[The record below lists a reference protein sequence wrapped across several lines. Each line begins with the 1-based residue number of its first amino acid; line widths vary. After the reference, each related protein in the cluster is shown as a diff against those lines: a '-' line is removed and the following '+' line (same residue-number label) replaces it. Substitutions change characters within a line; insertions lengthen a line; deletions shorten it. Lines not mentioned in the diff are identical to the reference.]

1 MSVLVS
7 RPAETEK
14 SPNLYPPLPMTSFAR
29 ILFLVALLI
38 AIAKASYAQES
49 TNTYGTTISYSRDL
63 LHRVSTNTQTVIS
76 STSDNIAS
84 MIETGLGYLGI
95 RYRKGGNGPE
105 SGGFDCSGLV
115 KKVFGT
121 AMGLSLPR
129 TAAEMA
135 KTGDKVSKQELMPGD
150 LVFFNTLN
158 RAFSHVGIY
167 LGNSQFLHSPSTG
180 GVVRVESMDVS
191 YWRKRFNGG
200 RRVVQEQG
208 DPG

>member
-1 MSVLVS
+1 MK
-7 RPAETEK
+7 P
-14 SPNLYPPLPMTSFAR
+14 PDLYPPLPMTFFAKISF
-29 ILFLVALLI
+29 IIVLLI

-49 TNTYGTTISYSRDL
+49 TSAYGTTTSYSRDL
-63 LHRVSTNTQTVIS
+63 LHRVSAHTQTVIS

-129 TAAEMA
+129 TSAEMA
-135 KTGDKVSKQELMPGD
+135 KTGDKVSKQELKPGD

-167 LGNSQFLHSPSTG
+167 LGNSRFLHSPSTG
-180 GVVRVESMDVS
+180 GVVRIESMDIS

-200 RRVVQEQG
+200 RRMVQPTEER
-208 DPG
+208 

>member
-1 MSVLVS
+1 MNSFTTVFIPIALFIAMTQVAGAKE
-7 RPAETEK
+7 PPGAAA
-14 SPNLYPPLPMTSFAR
+14 PPPLPFSNREPLLQRVTS
-29 ILFLVALLI
+29 
-38 AIAKASYAQES
+38 
-49 TNTYGTTISYSRDL
+49 GTKTA
-63 LHRVSTNTQTVIS
+63 IS
-76 STSDNIAS
+76 STSDNIVS
-84 MIETGLGYLGI
+84 LIDTGLGYLGI
-95 RYRKGGNGPE
+95 RYRRGGNGPE

-115 KKVFGT
+115 KRVFGT
-121 AMGLSLPR
+121 SMGLSLPR

-180 GVVRVESMDVS
+180 GVVRVESMDIS

-200 RRVVQEQG
+200 RRLVQDQG
-208 DPG
+208 NAG

>member
-14 SPNLYPPLPMTSFAR
+14 SPYLYPPSPMTSFAK
-29 ILFLVALLI
+29 ILFLIVLLI
-38 AIAKASYAQES
+38 TIAKASHAQEP
-49 TNTYGTTISYSRDL
+49 TNAYGTTLSYSRDL
-63 LHRVSTNTQTVIS
+63 LHRVSANTQTVIS
-76 STSDNIAS
+76 STSDNIES

-115 KKVFGT
+115 KRVFGT

-135 KTGDKVSKQELMPGD
+135 KAGDKVSKQELMPGD

-167 LGNSQFLHSPSTG
+167 LGNSRFLHSPSAG
-180 GVVRVESMDVS
+180 GVVRIESMDIG

-200 RRVVQEQG
+200 RRMVQPTEER
-208 DPG
+208 

>member
-1 MSVLVS
+1 MNSFTSVFI
-7 RPAETEK
+7 P
-14 SPNLYPPLPMTSFAR
+14 
-29 ILFLVALLI
+29 VALLI
-38 AIAKASYAQES
+38 AMTQMAEAQES
-49 TNTYGTTISYSRDL
+49 TVVPSQNSSNETLLLRMTT
-63 LHRVSTNTQTVIS
+63 STKTAIS
-76 STSDNIAS
+76 STSDSIVS
-84 MIETGLGYLGI
+84 LIDTGLGYLGI

-121 AMGLSLPR
+121 SMGLSLPR

-135 KTGDKVSKQELMPGD
+135 KAGDKVSKQELMPGD

-180 GVVRVESMDVS
+180 GAFASRAWISAIGASDSTAGE
-191 YWRKRFNGG
+191 G
-200 RRVVQEQG
+200 
-208 DPG
+208 

>member
-1 MSVLVS
+1 MNSFTSIFIPAVLWI
-7 RPAETEK
+7 A
-14 SPNLYPPLPMTSFAR
+14 MTP
-29 ILFLVALLI
+29 VAG
-38 AIAKASYAQES
+38 AQELTGVPTPFATS
-49 TNTYGTTISYSRDL
+49 NREHLLQRLTSGTT
-63 LHRVSTNTQTVIS
+63 TAIS
-76 STSDNIAS
+76 STSDSVAS
-84 MIETGLGYLGI
+84 LIDTGLGYLGI

-129 TAAEMA
+129 TAGEMA
-135 KTGDKVSKQELMPGD
+135 KAGNEVSKQELMPGD

-180 GVVRVESMDVS
+180 GVVRVESMDIS
-191 YWRKRFNGG
+191 YWHKRFNGG
-200 RRVVQEQG
+200 RRLVQEQG
-208 DPG
+208 NAG